1 MALLASVTRSP
12 PPLKR
17 ELYAPMA
24 PSKTLREIWKEKTMG
39 ISIRRGLQIVLL
51 SAAWLH
57 ASSALAQE
65 EGIPPDP
72 ETLSQTNILVDGGFH
87 DDLMG
92 CDCAWQMERSAG
104 VDGTQPG
111 AMFLNGG
118 LPGAIS
124 AIHQSLNELT
134 PGQVYSVAVQW
145 RAVGHE
151 AEHSTVAQTGLSLE
165 LDGTQLHQLVPAGPP
180 LEWNTHEV
188 QFTAGAPRARLTL
201 RSLGK
206 STESGIQLN
215 YVNVLPLEEGLPETG
230 NDIVVST
237 PDLGE
242 PIELT
247 ENGLVIPPLPGPVF
261 ADDRQEPQRMAEQ
274 MPARTRLMAYSI
286 NDEVRGQTNTEDYF
300 FDVDED
306 GRGKIILGQGLNFDV
321 VGVDEVVTG
330 DDFNAFAAAAMAMS
344 GIDLKSDDVVMLRAA
359 NGSAQG
365 GFLSVFDDHSEFSP
379 QFSPDN
385 VFVVRPPLETEA
397 SAGFVSFEAA
407 FLPGEFIRHQGYFLK
422 LDPVTEDSPT
432 LDKRDATFELV
443 EVSSPVG
450 QASCPPATPAN
461 DRGRKFCEGVL
472 AGNGVTADGKKW
484 SEDEVFRMCTGI
496 LNPQMALD
504 RVMCVREA
512 YASNPN
518 VAEAISACL
527 GNADTA
533 CATQPAAQQPAQPAE
548 PQQSAVQPEPFAA
561 FPECVKLLTDGGTL
575 DWGDGTQW
583 NPPNAERLCAGVNSA
598 EDIVRRFSCF
608 EEDLAATSDWS
619 VSIDNCTGNA
629 RAATGEQPAVEQPAA
644 KQPAQAAEPRQSAVQ
659 PEPAGFPECVKLLTG
674 GGTLDWGG
682 GTQWNPP
689 NAERLC
695 AGVNSAEDIVRRFSC
710 FEEDL
715 AATSDWSVSIDNCT
729 GNPQA
734 ANGEQPAVEQPAT
747 QQPAQ
752 ATEPQQSADQ
762 ANPDEAWCVRTLTI
776 SSPLLGSTG
785 SERDLALAAR
795 LCAGVNNM
803 EDVGARFKCYSENF
817 AANSDLAT
825 SVANCSGVAAT
836 PLGQPEP
843 ASDPAAEARGF
854 CLQTL
859 ESFAAELL
867 GSKTPEGDG
876 DRLCGG
882 VNSTDEAGAKLICV
896 GNAWQSTGN
905 WEQAI
910 ASCSGETQTEPGSQS
925 SASALPMDR
934 LGEDGGVFYGEAGGI
949 PIAIGSDQIGIE
961 YDPKEVAL
969 KIIKGDGLNST
980 VTLAFSGPISGLE
993 IDVGDYDVS
1002 DGTNPVVAG
1011 RSAEYMS
1018 GFSVFPSAVNGAL
1031 TVLDGGEVH
1040 SNADNGGGTLVW
1052 RDLQDVQAISFVH
1065 HRGLPGLGVF
1075 LKGVRVTP

>member
-533 CATQPAAQQPAQPAE
+533 CATQPAA
-548 PQQSAVQPEPFAA
+548 
-561 FPECVKLLTDGGTL
+561 
-575 DWGDGTQW
+575 
-583 NPPNAERLCAGVNSA
+583 
-598 EDIVRRFSCF
+598 
-608 EEDLAATSDWS
+608 
-619 VSIDNCTGNA
+619 
-629 RAATGEQPAVEQPAA
+629 